1 MLRKAI
7 RVLKPGNY
15 GEGHNAAW
23 SALVIAHIIF
33 ILIVFAIY
41 LEYPKVLNIILI

>member
-1 MLRKAI
+1 MVRKAI

-23 SALVIAHIIF
+23 SALVI
-33 ILIVFAIY
+33 L
-41 LEYPKVLNIILI
+41 LT

>member
-1 MLRKAI
+1 MVRKAI

-23 SALVIAHIIF
+23 SALVYCSHDFHTDCFCDIF
-33 ILIVFAIY
+33 RIS
-41 LEYPKVLNIILI
+41 